1 MMMIIIY
8 GNIFWCCPLLFEKN
22 TGNFFSVQQDSRLSL
37 LFLPTCGTYIVNFF
51 CLFGKPWIEYRFNC
65 TWIHF
70 FSSWIKREKKENPYN
85 CLILEMFWLLLLLLL
100 VHNYVDNILYNNNY
114 KTDIKKKIR
123 FFWWTSLSLSL
134 LGEILLGNLNWQQQ
148 QQKKIY
154 TVVALSSNVMMMIVI
169 FFKLK

>member
-1 MMMIIIY
+1 MIMIIIY
-8 GNIFWCCPLLFEKN
+8 GNIFWCCPLLFEQKY
-22 TGNFFSVQQDSRLSL
+22 GEFFFCSTRDSRLSL

-114 KTDIKKKIR
+114 KTDIKKKNT
-123 FFWWTSLSLSL
+123 FFFDELLSLSL
-134 LGEILLGNLNWQQQ
+134 GRNI
-148 QQKKIY
+148 IR
-154 TVVALSSNVMMMIVI
+154 
-169 FFKLK
+169 